1 MKLVKLLSLF
11 LMLIL
16 STKTVFGQCILRNPS
31 GEIVLNKSQE
41 DKILQAL
48 EDKTILYLE
57 IEARDNEIN
66 YLNNKLME
74 SFRLT
79 QSLMDSNEKLKDKVL
94 SLSKKVD
101 NQNFEIGKLQRDLEI
116 KTNRLRAFQIAT
128 VVTSTIIV
136 LKFFVM

>member
-1 MKLVKLLSLF
+1 M
-11 LMLIL
+11 
-16 STKTVFGQCILRNPS
+16 
-31 GEIVLNKSQE
+31 NKSQE

-79 QSLMDSNEKLKDKVL
+79 QSLMETNEKLQDKVL
-94 SLSKKVD
+94 TLSKKID
-101 NQNFEIGKLQRDLEI
+101 TQAIEIGKLQKDLEI
-116 KTNRLRAFQIAT
+116 KTSRLRAFQIAT

>member
-1 MKLVKLLSLF
+1 
-11 LMLIL
+11 
-16 STKTVFGQCILRNPS
+16 
-31 GEIVLNKSQE
+31 LNKSQE

-48 EDKTILYLE
+48 EEKTILYLE

-79 QSLMDSNEKLKDKVL
+79 QSLMETNEKLQDKVL
-94 SLSKKVD
+94 TLSKKID
-101 NQNFEIGKLQRDLEI
+101 TQAIEIGKLQKDLEI
-116 KTNRLRAFQIAT
+116 KTSRLRAFQIAT

>member
-1 MKLVKLLSLF
+1 M
-11 LMLIL
+11 
-16 STKTVFGQCILRNPS
+16 
-31 GEIVLNKSQE
+31 NKSQE
-41 DKILQAL
+41 DKILQSL
-48 EDKTILYLE
+48 EEKTILYLE

-79 QSLMDSNEKLKDKVL
+79 QSLMETNEKLQDKVL
-94 SLSKKVD
+94 TLSKKID
-101 NQNFEIGKLQRDLEI
+101 TQAIEIGKLQKDLEI
-116 KTNRLRAFQIAT
+116 KTSRLRAFQIAT

>member
-1 MKLVKLLSLF
+1 
-11 LMLIL
+11 
-16 STKTVFGQCILRNPS
+16 
-31 GEIVLNKSQE
+31 LNKSQE
-41 DKILQAL
+41 DKILQSL
-48 EDKTILYLE
+48 EEKTILYLE

-79 QSLMDSNEKLKDKVL
+79 QSLMETNEKLQDKVL
-94 SLSKKVD
+94 TLSKKID
-101 NQNFEIGKLQRDLEI
+101 TQAIEIGKLQKDLEI
-116 KTNRLRAFQIAT
+116 KTSRLRAFQIAT

>member
-1 MKLVKLLSLF
+1 M
-11 LMLIL
+11 
-16 STKTVFGQCILRNPS
+16 RNPS

>member
-11 LMLIL
+11 LMLTL

-48 EDKTILYLE
+48 EEKTILYLE

-79 QSLMDSNEKLKDKVL
+79 QSLMETNEKLQDKVL
-94 SLSKKVD
+94 TLSKKID
-101 NQNFEIGKLQRDLEI
+101 TQAIEIGKLQKDLEI
-116 KTNRLRAFQIAT
+116 KTSRLRAFQIAT

>member
-1 MKLVKLLSLF
+1 M
-11 LMLIL
+11 
-16 STKTVFGQCILRNPS
+16 
-31 GEIVLNKSQE
+31 NKSQE

-48 EDKTILYLE
+48 EEKTILYLE

-79 QSLMDSNEKLKDKVL
+79 QSLMETNEKLQDKVL
-94 SLSKKVD
+94 TLSKKID
-101 NQNFEIGKLQRDLEI
+101 TQAIEIGKLQKDLEI
-116 KTNRLRAFQIAT
+116 KTSRLRAFQIAT